1 MATPTASGHAHR
13 ETAHDHGHD
22 HAHRH
27 THGDGHVYAHAGTH
41 HHGHGTAGTPRR
53 ALALALAITLSF
65 AAVEAISGWIAGSLA
80 LMSDAGHMVTD
91 SLSLAVALLAATIA
105 LRPPT
110 DRMSYGYARIE
121 VLAALFNAGFM
132 VAVILMICWHAVE
145 RLRAPQPIDGA
156 TVIGI
161 GALGLGAN
169 LLVAWILS
177 RNGGHA
183 HDLNTRGALLHVLGD
198 ALGSVAALASG
209 LVILRTGWTPID
221 PLLSVGICALI
232 AVSTWRLAREA
243 VHTLMEGVPSGLST
257 PAIGLRMA
265 RTEGVLNV
273 HDLHVWSVD
282 SRHAALSAHVT
293 VNSMREWP
301 RILGEL
307 RNLLAHE
314 FGIDHVTLQAESPEA
329 ARIPLAQ
336 IGRRN
341 ATRPH

>member
-1 MATPTASGHAHR
+1 MATPTASGHAHH
-13 ETAHDHGHD
+13 ETAHNHGHD
-22 HAHRH
+22 HAHH
-27 THGDGHVYAHAGTH
+27 HAHGDRHAHAHAAPH
-41 HHGHGTAGTPRR
+41 HHGTAGTPRR

-65 AAVEAISGWIAGSLA
+65 AAVEAVAGWLAGSLA

-145 RLRAPQPIDGA
+145 RLHAPQPVDGA

-161 GALGLGAN
+161 GALGLGVN
-169 LLVAWILS
+169 LLVAWVLS
-177 RNGGHA
+177 RNGDHA

-243 VHTLMEGVPSGLST
+243 IHTLMEGVPHGLST
-257 PAIGLRMA
+257 AGIGRRMA
-265 RTEGVLNV
+265 AVAGVVEV
-273 HDLHVWSVD
+273 HDLHVWSMD
-282 SRHAALSAHVT
+282 SRRVALSAHVT
-293 VNSMREWP
+293 VADLAQWP
-301 RILGEL
+301 LQLREL
-307 RNLLAHE
+307 RAMLAGE
-314 FGIDHVTLQAESPEA
+314 FDIEHVTLQVETPQHATVSLRDIA
-329 ARIPLAQ
+329 
-336 IGRRN
+336 GRRH
-341 ATRPH
+341 PH